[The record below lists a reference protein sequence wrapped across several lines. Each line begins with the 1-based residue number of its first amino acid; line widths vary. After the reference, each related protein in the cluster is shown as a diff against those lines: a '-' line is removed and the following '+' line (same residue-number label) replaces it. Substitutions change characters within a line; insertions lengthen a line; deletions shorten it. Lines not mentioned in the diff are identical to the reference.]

1 MCPGAQVC
9 PPPGWVGGPAQG
21 RRGLRGAWSRRRG
34 AALSRPVDPARRLV
48 AIPQSGERSGP
59 AAQACAATPLA
70 TPRAGSPTGAG
81 LVQERVSGGARCPCG
96 CCRGATCGAGGPTT
110 HPGTAPA
117 GSPAPPSSRYPATRV
132 ATPVCYEQVFVTSQG
147 SPLTRLRRALAAGDL
162 LAARAAAADLRH
174 VELEEAAGLLVL
186 IADSDPSKLDAAA
199 VRFLG
204 RACIERSFITL
215 ADAQLL
221 AACLAQ
227 LGNADPDSC
236 ACFAV
241 ALQRL
246 RLERAASRV
255 RAAAP
260 SSGRI
265 QR

>member
-1 MCPGAQVC
+1 M
-9 PPPGWVGGPAQG
+9 
-21 RRGLRGAWSRRRG
+21 
-34 AALSRPVDPARRLV
+34 
-48 AIPQSGERSGP
+48 
-59 AAQACAATPLA
+59 
-70 TPRAGSPTGAG
+70 
-81 LVQERVSGGARCPCG
+81 
-96 CCRGATCGAGGPTT
+96 
-110 HPGTAPA
+110 
-117 GSPAPPSSRYPATRV
+117 

-174 VELEEAAGLLVL
+174 VELEDAAGLLVL
-186 IADSDPSKLDAAA
+186 IAHSDPSKLDAAA

-221 AACLAQ
+221 AACLTQ